1 MNIEATYMFLK
12 AISSFTSQGYLAC
25 ERLSQNERRILEIMK
40 SQTQLFI
47 HTPGLPGVCA
57 LPPKS
62 EVPIIPPSPC
72 PPQDDE
78 VGAVVLM
85 VRKSSSLCGKY
96 SGLLAIF
103 KKKGQEEFQ
112 GFL

>member
-1 MNIEATYMFLK
+1 MFLK

-25 ERLSQNERRILEIMK
+25 ERLSQNKRRILEIMR
-40 SQTQLFI
+40 SQMQLFI
-47 HTPGLPGVCA
+47 HTPGLPGVGA
-57 LPPKS
+57 LPPKKT
-62 EVPIIPPSPC
+62 EGPIIPPSPC

-85 VRKSSSLCGKY
+85 VRESSSLCGKY

-112 GFL
+112 GFLQ